1 MLKVCY
7 ILYSSYKDYMHILM
21 IYLSI
26 GFPEGNPRWLLPSC
40 ECGFVPHNPPPDV
53 IAY

>member
-21 IYLSI
+21 IYLSDS
-26 GFPEGNPRWLLPSC
+26 PRAKRM
-40 ECGFVPHNPPPDV
+40 VP
-53 IAY
+53 